1 MSTTIKLSQVLATL
15 EKRASLDGSEHIIL
29 SVGAEN
35 KYAKPDDLRT
45 YVLANVQKKLDKI
58 GADDMH
64 VRYLGTVQAYDAGAA
79 LLKALDLSDLS
90 NQGYWYFSMNGVRIL
105 CQLEIKFMG
114 SRAVAT
120 IYGGVRAGADG
131 TLTQDGAYHILTTYY
146 QDGTWAAWTEYFD
159 ATKITALE
167 TRATSLETRATAVEA
182 KATANATAIDTNAA
196 DIQTNANGI
205 STLKASVETVTQTA
219 AATQSAVSTHETRIT
234 ALETV
239 SGTQGDAIASLQTSV
254 NSVEN
259 RTAATDSRT
268 QGVSATDLPTR
279 YLGAVQ
285 AYDAGAALLKA
296 LDLSDLSNQG
306 YWYFSMNGVRIL
318 CQLEIKFMGS
328 RAVATIYGGVRAGA
342 DGTLTQ
348 DGAYHILTTYYQDGT
363 WAAWTE
369 YFDATKITAL
379 ETRATSLETR
389 ATAVEAKATG
399 IQTNAESIEALQ
411 EKAHTAEE
419 FQRRLKPTGLEV
431 SCIKRITVSN
441 TQPVYIN
448 AVLTPTDALQNIIY
462 ISDNRACFV
471 TADGRIR
478 VLSEGVSTIQVIPT
492 CNTALAK
499 TISIEVGKPFARLNT
514 LQSLRLSSDKAFRLT

>member
-15 EKRASLDGSEHIIL
+15 EKRASIDGSEHIIL

-64 VRYLGTVQAYDAGAA
+64 VRCLGTGASYDDITALVKAIDLSSLDNQGLWYVSMRGVIVLLSVEIKYIGDTSTAACAMVTLYGGVSVNERNSLSQDLALHVLTIAYDSNGWGEWKEYYNSADMAKAQTDITALQTRATAAEKNISAAQSSITDLQGKAATLETKAATAETDIAALQTRTAAIDSRTQGVSATDMPTRYLGTVQTYDAGAA
-79 LLKALDLSDLS
+79 LLKALNLSDLN

-105 CQLEIKFMG
+105 CQLEIKDIG

-120 IYGGVRAGADG
+120 IYGGVRAAADG
-131 TLTQDGAYHILTTYY
+131 SLTQDGAFHILTTYY
-146 QDGTWAAWTEYFD
+146 QDGAWAGWAEYFD

-167 TRATSLETRATAVEA
+167 TRATSLETRAA
-182 KATANATAIDTNAA
+182 
-196 DIQTNANGI
+196 
-205 STLKASVETVTQTA
+205 
-219 AATQSAVSTHETRIT
+219 
-234 ALETV
+234 
-239 SGTQGDAIASLQTSV
+239 
-254 NSVEN
+254 
-259 RTAATDSRT
+259 
-268 QGVSATDLPTR
+268 
-279 YLGAVQ
+279 
-285 AYDAGAALLKA
+285 
-296 LDLSDLSNQG
+296 
-306 YWYFSMNGVRIL
+306 
-318 CQLEIKFMGS
+318 
-328 RAVATIYGGVRAGA
+328 
-342 DGTLTQ
+342 
-348 DGAYHILTTYYQDGT
+348 
-363 WAAWTE
+363 
-369 YFDATKITAL
+369 
-379 ETRATSLETR
+379 
-389 ATAVEAKATG
+389 AVEAKATG

-431 SCIKRITVSN
+431 FCIKRITVSN